1 MADVTKDGEGKPKRN
16 PLVTIV
22 SWVETRGETATALAV
37 AIAAAIYA
45 GLGKVDKVEKLAP
58 LLLGVLVVMALA
70 MVIERERR
78 IKESDRLDGMAKDIE
93 RTAEGIEILG
103 TPTPYHVVRS
113 ESIWEIKGNGDAH
126 TTRLKRLRFT
136 QDDVIAV
143 VDWYR
148 GEGTLTNVDRLVGKA
163 KPVEDT
169 PVEDQRTSLNAT
181 KVVHTF
187 PSRGRE
193 LGLVPLDRAY
203 VRDEECDYV
212 VDRRTQALFPKNPD
226 RAWISVLESTSLM
239 RIVVRWSDR
248 HPTEIRLMRQ
258 HGPSA
263 GRPMKFPPE
272 RRDDG
277 RTQFR
282 INIPEPRLGETIG
295 VEWDWPP
302 PAPEDAPAP
311 PSRKVEG
318 LSRVKWLTSAD
329 YRRELRATK
338 FA

>member
-1 MADVTKDGEGKPKRN
+1 VADVTNNGKEKPKRN
-16 PLVTIV
+16 PLATIA
-22 SWVETRGETATALAV
+22 SWVEARGETAIALAV
-37 AIAAAIYA
+37 SIAATIYA
-45 GLGKVDKVEKLAP
+45 GLGKVDKVEQLAP

-78 IKESDRLDGMAKDIE
+78 IKESDRLDGMAEDIG
-93 RTAEGIEILG
+93 RTAEGVEILG
-103 TPTPYHVVRS
+103 TPTPYHVVVS
-113 ESIWEIKGNGDAH
+113 ESIWEIEGNGDAH
-126 TTRLKRLRFT
+126 TTRLKKLRFT

-148 GEGTLTNVDRLVGKA
+148 GEGTLTDVDRLVGKA
-163 KPVEDT
+163 KPLEDT
-169 PVEDQRTSLNAT
+169 PVEDQRASLNAT

-212 VDRRTQALFPKNPD
+212 VDRRTQGLFPKNPD

-263 GRPMKFPPE
+263 GRPLKFTPE

-282 INIPEPRLGETIG
+282 INIPEPRLGEIVG

-302 PAPEDAPAP
+302 PAPEGTPEP
-311 PSRKVEG
+311 PSKQAQG
-318 LSRVKWLTSAD
+318 LSRVKWLTSAA
-329 YRRELRATK
+329 YRRENRATK
-338 FA
+338 SA